1 MKSFTFILLSFFVVA
16 LMTSCNE
23 KKIEVAKQHINIE
36 NFQDS
41 VIQNDTTK
49 KLVSKPKVISPENLT
64 AVLPKSIPGTEKTP
78 NKTGTVDDDTRIM
91 TVASSEYVFPN
102 NGFLKLS
109 ITDYGAKEFI
119 PDYEIRL
126 FANPPIESGK
136 KTEEFVIAQG
146 KGYVLWDD
154 DIKEGS
160 LFALVNDRFILR
172 IDGTRLPKKA
182 MKLHDYLKFFQLKE
196 LNNLK

>member
-1 MKSFTFILLSFFVVA
+1 MKGLKFILFSLSIVVLIIA
-16 LMTSCNE
+16 CNE
-23 KKIEVAKQHINIE
+23 KKIEVAKQQISIN

-41 VIQNDTTK
+41 VTQNATNEK
-49 KLVSKPKVISPENLT
+49 NISKPKVIPPEKLT
-64 AVLPKSIPGTEKTP
+64 TVLPQSVPGTEKTP
-78 NKTGTVDDDTRIM
+78 NKTGIVDDDTRIM
-91 TVASSEYVFPN
+91 TVASSEYVFQN
-102 NGFLKLS
+102 HGFLKFN
-109 ITDYGAKEFI
+109 ITDYGAKENI

-136 KTEEFVIAQG
+136 KTEEFVLAQG

-154 DIKEGS
+154 EIKEGS

-182 MKLHDYLKFFQLKE
+182 MKLQDYIKFFQIKE